1 MPRVSN
7 FSRARNVGRQPEAR
21 SLRRLGSAGRRCY
34 APAVKYAMGLLFI
47 VGVGLIIGGIITVI
61 AAGSTDAVLE
71 YRFSGTVGA
80 VGGLVMVGTVLLLP
94 LTRQK
99 PPES

>member
-1 MPRVSN
+1 
-7 FSRARNVGRQPEAR
+7 
-21 SLRRLGSAGRRCY
+21 
-34 APAVKYAMGLLFI
+34 MGLLFV

-61 AAGSTDAVLE
+61 HGGSGDLALE
-71 YRFSGTVGA
+71 YHFSGTVGA

-99 PPES
+99 PPEE